1 MAEHAID
8 VMHLNLS
15 YRMVQSFSVKSLF
28 KARKSGIKYVHALK
42 DVSFSVEK
50 GEVLGVI
57 GRNGSGKSTLANI
70 LGLLDTATA
79 GEYWLDGAP
88 VHAMTAR
95 ERALLRR
102 ERVSFVFQSFN
113 LIPTMTAWENIE
125 LPLGYRGVNKE
136 ERGDRVEA
144 VLREVGLSAR
154 AAHRPSEMSG
164 GEQQRIAIARA
175 LAVRPALLI
184 ADEPTGNLDRTTAGS
199 IMETL
204 AEAGRG
210 RTVFMIT
217 HNEELTGY
225 ADEVYRLRAGKLE

>member
-1 MAEHAID
+1 MIRLHE
-8 VMHLNLS
+8 L
-15 YRMVQSFSVKSLF
+15 
-28 KARKSGIKYVHALK
+28 RKTYKTCRETL
-42 DVSFSVEK
+42 
-50 GEVLGVI
+50 EVLKGITLTVPA
-57 GRNGSGKSTLANI
+57 GKFVMLLGESGSGKSTLANI
-70 LGLLDTATA
+70 LGLLDTATS

-125 LPLGYRGVNKE
+125 LPLGYRGVKKE
-136 ERGDRVEA
+136 ERGERVEA